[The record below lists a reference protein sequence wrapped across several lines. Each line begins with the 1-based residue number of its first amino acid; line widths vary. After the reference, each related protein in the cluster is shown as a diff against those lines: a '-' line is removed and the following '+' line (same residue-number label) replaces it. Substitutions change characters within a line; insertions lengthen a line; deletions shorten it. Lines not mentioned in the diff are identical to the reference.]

1 MMKGDLWIGFLA
13 VVLPALVG
21 ALGGFSLLRRECA
34 REQADLREGVR
45 ARASA
50 LADTLWKQYG
60 AAAGHGLPEQVD
72 ALAHDLS
79 QEDGLASA
87 FVWRKGKGVIWKKG
101 EEQMIVRNMD
111 GGFKWIAEGRRTKH
125 PKRGYFTEVGTTVA
139 WSRMGPRDVC
149 GYVLDPCGDDRR
161 GRPAARLAASV
172 GLICVLACLL
182 MAGGWYL
189 KRAASRAREESDALV
204 EMLRQKVE
212 NQEEVEHV

>member
-1 MMKGDLWIGFLA
+1 MKGDLWIGFLA
-13 VVLPALVG
+13 VALPALVG

-34 REQADLREGVR
+34 REQADLREGAR
-45 ARASA
+45 ARADA
-50 LADTLWKQYG
+50 LATTLWKKCSAG
-60 AAAGHGLPEQVD
+60 AWPGLPEQVD
-72 ALAHDLS
+72 ALARDLA
-79 QEDGLASA
+79 QDAGLATA

-101 EEQMIVRNMD
+101 DEQMIIREMD
-111 GGFKWIAEGRRTKH
+111 GSFKWINEGKRMKC
-125 PKRGYFTEVGTTVA
+125 PKRGFFTETGATVA

-204 EMLRQKVE
+204 EMLRQKIE
-212 NQEEVEHV
+212 NPKEVEHV